1 MPQRFF
7 VDTNVFYS
15 KTLMDWLFL
24 LKQENNTMFQL
35 HATEDVFA
43 EVALNM
49 QKAPA
54 PARTYRPPSS
64 GTNANVR

>member
-15 KTLMDWLFL
+15 KTLMDWLFP

-49 QKAPA
+49 QKSTRACQDI
-54 PARTYRPPSS
+54 SS
-64 GTNANVR
+64 AVEWN